1 MAISGDHIRTLH
13 KYEVDILQALE
24 RLMKNYEW
32 VPLEVLVR
40 AVGLAESE
48 VSFRISRLMEKG
60 MVRYNAVPYD
70 GYSLVFMGYDALA
83 LRTLTKKG
91 TIQAL
96 GCMIGVGKESVVYE
110 GIGLGC
116 VALKL
121 HHVGQRSFQSVRLNR
136 EYKPGQTHSP
146 WIFTSRQS
154 AEREYLALKTLHPGV
169 KVPLPI
175 DQNRHIVVMEYI
187 PGVNLNNARLEEPKE
202 FLDEIIGEVGKA
214 YNLGII
220 HADFSEFNIMVNE
233 RGCTLIDWP
242 QWMET
247 DHPNADTILR
257 RDLDNI
263 LTYFTRK
270 YQLSYDIEDTLR
282 CVTS

>member
-1 MAISGDHIRTLH
+1 
-13 KYEVDILQALE
+13 
-24 RLMKNYEW
+24 
-32 VPLEVLVR
+32 
-40 AVGLAESE
+40 
-48 VSFRISRLMEKG
+48 
-60 MVRYNAVPYD
+60 
-70 GYSLVFMGYDALA
+70 
-83 LRTLTKKG
+83 
-91 TIQAL
+91 
-96 GCMIGVGKESVVYE
+96 MIGVGKESVVYE

-187 PGVNLNNARLEEPKE
+187 PGVNLNNARVEEPKE

-257 RDLDNI
+257 RDLNNI
-263 LTYFTRK
+263 LTYFSRK
-270 YQLSYDIEDTLR
+270 YQLSYDIEDTMR

>member
-1 MAISGDHIRTLH
+1 MR
-13 KYEVDILQALE
+13 K
-24 RLMKNYEW
+24 YEW

-40 AVGLAESE
+40 AVGLDEPE

-70 GYSLVFMGYDALA
+70 GYSLVFFGYDALA

-110 GIGLGC
+110 GLGLGC

-154 AEREYLALKTLHPGV
+154 AEREFLALTTLHPDV

-187 PGVNLNNARLEEPKE
+187 PGVNLNNARVEEPRE
-202 FLDEIIGEVGKA
+202 FLDEILGEVRKA
-214 YNLGII
+214 YHLGII

-242 QWMET
+242 QWMEVG
-247 DHPNADTILR
+247 HPNAETILR
-257 RDLDNI
+257 RDINNI
-263 LTYFTRK
+263 LTYFSRK
-270 YQLSYDIEDTLR
+270 YQLSYDIEDTYR